1 MPEPNFVPSTAPLTS
16 WCSPVSGTSPSGLS
30 PSRPWPA
37 GYRSSR
43 QPLEDRGR
51 SSKTERIA
59 WYTSRE
65 ESTCWTGASPASP
78 TTRPLGNVPEAVGA
92 DIDQVPLLSLPETTP
107 VVGGLLRDVKGR
119 VLDAGCGP
127 NPALSILLGRDPG
140 RHLVAVDIGLG
151 TVRLA
156 RAVAA
161 RSNVPVRVVVADVEA
176 LPFRDAAFAG
186 IACDDTIEHLPH
198 DRQGV
203 HELGRVLVPTGRAV
217 IATPNRHSAE
227 VLWRKGADLLRRQ
240 PKPASAYYAASSHL
254 REYTWASLERIVRPE
269 LMVRRRS
276 AVGWSGGWKRRLASR
291 LTSTPPLRR

>member
-1 MPEPNFVPSTAPLTS
+1 
-16 WCSPVSGTSPSGLS
+16 VSDVTDSGSGVDPHTPWEALAEHRASVERVLVNRDPAEIKRLYIDLGELLS
-30 PSRPWPA
+30 
-37 GYRSSR
+37 
-43 QPLEDRGR
+43 
-51 SSKTERIA
+51 
-59 WYTSRE
+59 
-65 ESTCWTGASPASP
+65 
-78 TTRPLGNVPEAVGA
+78 EAVGA
-92 DIDQVPLLSLPETTP
+92 DIDQVPLLSLPETIP
-107 VVGGLLRDVKGR
+107 VVGGLMREVEGR

-140 RHLVAVDIGLG
+140 RQLVAVDIGLG

-161 RSNVPVRVVVADVEA
+161 RANVLVRAVVADVES
-176 LPFRDAAFAG
+176 LPFRDAVFAG

-203 HELGRVLVPTGRAV
+203 HELGRVLAPTGRAV

-254 REYTWASLERIVRPE
+254 REYTWASLERIVRPD

-291 LTSTPPLRR
+291 LTSTPPLRRFSRMVVVEACHHRLRPE